1 MSDEHFDEPHPETDV
16 HIIKPEP
23 KENILSRRAFIG
35 NSVRL
40 AALGALVAGGASMG
54 LPFVSPDA
62 FGASGPQPVVRR
74 GDLNE
79 KIPIT
84 LADLAG
90 EPPVVLTAEWAFLP
104 AVIYKVKKSILEG
117 SSSARGRNTAQ
128 HAVQHPT
135 EPENA
140 ILVYEGKCKHLGCT
154 VGWDGA
160 LGGSKDIEDYNGDG
174 AKDGRILCPCHQGQY
189 DIYNFAT
196 NVPGTPPP
204 TPLNVVRA
212 KVGVAELPTGNTPN
226 SIIGFEKLVQNG
238 PNEADLQGEGAPF
251 AMYVEEAA

>member
-16 HIIKPEP
+16 TILKPEP

-35 NSVRL
+35 NTVKL
-40 AALGALVAGGASMG
+40 AAAGALVAGGASMG
-54 LPFVSPDA
+54 LPFVAPN
-62 FGASGPQPVVRR
+62 ASGAGGEQPVIRR

-84 LADLAG
+84 LDDLAG
-90 EPPVVLTAEWAFLP
+90 DPPVVYTAEWAFLP
-104 AVIYKVKKSILEG
+104 AVIYKVKKSILAGATNE
-117 SSSARGRNTAQ
+117 RGRNTAQ

-135 EPENA
+135 EPDNA

-160 LGGSKDIEDYNGDG
+160 LGGSKDVPDYDADG
-174 AKDGRILCPCHQGQY
+174 VNDGRILCPCHQGQY
-189 DIYNFAT
+189 DIYNFAV

-204 TPLNVVRA
+204 APLNVIRA
-212 KVGVAELPTGNTPN
+212 KIGTAELPTGSTPN
-226 SIIGFEKLVQNG
+226 SIIGFEKIVQNG
-238 PNEADLQGEGAPF
+238 PNAADLQGEGAPF
-251 AMYVEEAA
+251 ALYTEEA